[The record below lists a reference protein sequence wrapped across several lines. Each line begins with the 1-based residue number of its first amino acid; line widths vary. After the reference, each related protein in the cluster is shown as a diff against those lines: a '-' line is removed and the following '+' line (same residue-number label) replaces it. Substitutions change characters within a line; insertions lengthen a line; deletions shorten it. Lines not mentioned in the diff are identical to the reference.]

1 MPVVIVAYDISD
13 NYTRDKVAK
22 LLFSMGFE
30 RVQRS
35 LYAARGGSEKA
46 RQVAAAI
53 ARLIDPG
60 SDRVD
65 IIVVPEHYWRARM
78 IVGGG
83 EPPRERRPG
92 GVALV

>member
-13 NYTRDKVAK
+13 DYKRDKVAK

-35 LYAARGGSEKA
+35 LYAARGGVEKA

-53 ARLIDPG
+53 ARLIDHET
-60 SDRVD
+60 DRVD
-65 IIVVPEHYWRARM
+65 VIVVPEHYWRARLV
-78 IVGGG
+78 VGNGT
-83 EPPRERRPG
+83 PPRERRPS
-92 GVALV
+92 GVLLA